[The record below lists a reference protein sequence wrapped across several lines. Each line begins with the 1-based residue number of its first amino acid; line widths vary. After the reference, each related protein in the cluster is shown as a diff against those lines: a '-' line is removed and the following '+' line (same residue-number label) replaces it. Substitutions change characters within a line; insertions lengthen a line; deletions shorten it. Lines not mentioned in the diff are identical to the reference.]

1 MLTVFLLMLTR
12 TIQPSLYLLLSC
24 FRNVER
30 TEKTGFISFL
40 NKVFS
45 LDKFL
50 IKAFPLIWPTLL
62 LLFIL
67 SCLEKKNTLNQRKKE
82 PHVNKCLFA
91 FQNNTIKTDG
101 LMDLF
106 LLSILH
112 KNLKSDRLYLN

>member
-1 MLTVFLLMLTR
+1 MAHAVITFHTE
-12 TIQPSLYLLLSC
+12 LS
-24 FRNVER
+24 R
-30 TEKTGFISFL
+30 
-40 NKVFS
+40 
-45 LDKFL
+45 
-50 IKAFPLIWPTLL
+50 
-62 LLFIL
+62 
-67 SCLEKKNTLNQRKKE
+67 KKNTLNQRKKE